1 MPKYL
6 FFQILF
12 VLGILFSVAPVPV
25 EAAGI
30 IPCGLSNDD
39 TTTATTDESR
49 PCTVCHI
56 VVAGNNVIKWG
67 TGIMGVIAITVLF
80 AMAVLYVVSAGD
92 EGMMK
97 TAKGGIWAALIGFTV
112 MLSAWLIVN
121 TVLSVLAD
129 TTTAGAPLAGLV
141 QSGKFAYSCDTASNV
156 AR

>member
-1 MPKYL
+1 MSKYL

-30 IPCGLSNDD
+30 IPCGRSSGS
-39 TTTATTDESR
+39 TEEQA

-67 TGIMGVIAITVLF
+67 TGIMGVIAVTVLF

-129 TTTAGAPLAGLV
+129 TTTTGAPLAGLV
-141 QSGKFAYSCDTASNV
+141 QSGKFVYSCDTASNV